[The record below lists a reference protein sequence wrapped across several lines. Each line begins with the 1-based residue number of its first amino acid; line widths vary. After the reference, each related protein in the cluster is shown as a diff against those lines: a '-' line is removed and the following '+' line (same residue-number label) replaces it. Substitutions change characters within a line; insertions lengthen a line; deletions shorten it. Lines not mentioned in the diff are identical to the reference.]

1 MVFPS
6 VCCSLCLI
14 LLLQI
19 FSHAKSTSKRR
30 LHINMILW
38 TFYLVRKVSI
48 HWDKPHLW
56 NGISEEASDG
66 SLFWL
71 WQSILELT
79 YGVLKGMILVCCWLC
94 TLFPCQAKCG
104 GNPLQ
109 LRIPITDLCSAG
121 IADELHWELCWVEAD
136 TWPSQ
141 SMTYE
146 TYCTSK
152 APYLFCRMDWKL
164 TFVSQTL

>member
-1 MVFPS
+1 MPKAHQKEGCTLIWFSGPS
-6 VCCSLCLI
+6 NLYSLR
-14 LLLQI
+14 Q
-19 FSHAKSTSKRR
+19 TSSMKWNFRGG
-30 LHINMILW
+30 LW
-38 TFYLVRKVSI
+38 RQFQ
-48 HWDKPHLW
+48 
-56 NGISEEASDG
+56 
-66 SLFWL
+66 FWL

-109 LRIPITDLCSAG
+109 LRIPITDLCSAE